1 MSRTPSTGGSGI
13 SFEDVRRRNLSTIF
27 RLVHYAGNMTR
38 ADLTEATG
46 LNRSTVSDLV
56 AELVHGGLL
65 EERPAAIRLGKGR
78 PSLTVTPTA
87 TLVALTVHL
96 EVNGVVT
103 GLVGLGG
110 RVLTRTRRRTRR
122 VPGIEETIDLARSS
136 LAELRASLGRAMR
149 LVGVG
154 ATVPGLVRVT
164 DGVVRHAPHLG
175 WDDVNLGAAL
185 AEALG
190 APTGVANDANAIVEA
205 ERLFGAGRGLST
217 IVLFNGDVSGI
228 GGGVVIG
235 GRLVEGASGYTGE
248 LGQTLLSPPTGVAGR
263 TISRNLE
270 DEVNLR
276 DLMHALGRSTSDD
289 AQLDDLL
296 AAADDDRL
304 VKLVRYQLGVLSLPV
319 SWTVNVFNPEVVVL
333 GGFLGSLYATDPAFF
348 SSLVRRQ
355 ALPPAYQDVR
365 IVRASLGGDAR
376 MIGAAELGFREVL
389 DNPVPET
396 VQSILLA

>member
-175 WDDVNLGAAL
+175 WD
-185 AEALG
+185 
-190 APTGVANDANAIVEA
+190 
-205 ERLFGAGRGLST
+205 
-217 IVLFNGDVSGI
+217 
-228 GGGVVIG
+228 
-235 GRLVEGASGYTGE
+235 
-248 LGQTLLSPPTGVAGR
+248 
-263 TISRNLE
+263 
-270 DEVNLR
+270 
-276 DLMHALGRSTSDD
+276 
-289 AQLDDLL
+289 
-296 AAADDDRL
+296 
-304 VKLVRYQLGVLSLPV
+304 
-319 SWTVNVFNPEVVVL
+319 
-333 GGFLGSLYATDPAFF
+333 
-348 SSLVRRQ
+348 
-355 ALPPAYQDVR
+355 
-365 IVRASLGGDAR
+365 
-376 MIGAAELGFREVL
+376 
-389 DNPVPET
+389 
-396 VQSILLA
+396 